1 MTIYW
6 IIGLEFQWPKLAFF
20 VEKPPDA
27 ILLIEW
33 FIASKNDIPANCRK
47 IVSITVYDTY
57 INHNLLA
64 VSVIL
69 GCNLSVLG
77 PGDSALNN
85 CIPPIPKSGKI
96 AIANTIIPIPPN
108 QWVILLQNK
117 IPSGK
122 ISTSLIIVAPV
133 AV

>member
-1 MTIYW
+1 MI
-6 IIGLEFQWPKLAFF
+6 
-20 VEKPPDA
+20 
-27 ILLIEW
+27 
-33 FIASKNDIPANCRK
+33 
-47 IVSITVYDTY
+47 
-57 INHNLLA
+57 HNLLA

-108 QWVILLQNK
+108 QCVILLQNN
-117 IPSGK
+117 IPSGST
-122 ISTSLIIVAPV
+122 STSLITVAPV
-133 AV
+133 AVYPEVVSKNIFEKPSIVPVSM